1 MYFIHTQ
8 PSLTTFSLAKIP
20 SEWLIAQPS
29 LTTLSLAKVYSDWSL
44 AHASL
49 PALSVSKL
57 FSGWSGVLGLNLNS
71 FSSAKTSSDW
81 SIAKLFLGLQPSHY
95 PLIGQKV
102 ILVLPASHWLNYIL
116 IGH

>member
-1 MYFIHTQ
+1 MYFIHAQ
-8 PSLTTFSLAKIP
+8 PNLTTFSLAKIP

-57 FSGWSGVLGLNLNS
+57 FSGWSGVYPNLNS
-71 FSSAKTSSDW
+71 LSSAKTSSDW
-81 SIAKLFLGLQPSHY
+81 SIAKLFLGLQPYHY

-102 ILVLPASHWLNYIL
+102 ILVLPASHLLNYIL